1 MWQIGGDNADDI
13 ADMIEHM
20 ARFLATAGL
29 PGFVAWVE
37 HEYQITANPDAIR
50 LNMEQV
56 SAKIQGA

>member
-1 MWQIGGDNADDI
+1 
-13 ADMIEHM
+13 MIEHM

-56 SAKIQGA
+56 SAKIQGT